1 VKTIVAIVRTDT
13 LGDIVKAL
21 QERGIRGMTITEIKG
36 IGEEVRLYKPYTIHN
51 RIEIIVS
58 DEKVDEITGVIVRHA
73 RTGFAGDGIIG
84 VYPMEYMI
92 KIRTGEKEKE

>member
-21 QERGIRGMTITEIKG
+21 EDRGIRGMTISEIKG

-51 RIEIIVS
+51 RMEIIVP
-58 DEKVDEITGVIVRHA
+58 DEKVGEVTGVIVRHA
-73 RTGFAGDGIIG
+73 RTGFAGDGIIW

-92 KIRTGEKEKE
+92 KIRTGEKETE

>member
-13 LGDIVKAL
+13 LGEMVRAL
-21 QERGIRGMTITEIKG
+21 EERGISGMTITEIKG

-92 KIRTGEKEKE
+92 KIRTGEKEKD

>member
-1 VKTIVAIVRTDT
+1 VKTIIAIVRTDT

-21 QERGIRGMTITEIKG
+21 EERGIRGMTISEIKG
-36 IGEEVRLYKPYTIHN
+36 TGEEARLYKPYAIHN
-51 RIEIIVS
+51 RIEIIVP
-58 DEKVDEITGVIVRHA
+58 DEKVEEITGVIVRHA

-84 VYPMEYMI
+84 VYPTEYMI

>member
-1 VKTIVAIVRTDT
+1 MKTIVAIVRTDT

-21 QERGIRGMTITEIKG
+21 EERGIGGMTITEIKG

-51 RIEIIVS
+51 RIEIIVP
-58 DEKVDEITGVIVRHA
+58 DEKVDEVTGVIVRHA
-73 RTGFAGDGIIG
+73 RTGFAGDGIVG